1 MYIERMNIR
10 TNERASKCIDGCN
23 DLYLDSVYKD
33 IKLKYILSNKIMAN
47 KLVPQRVFWCCQV
60 YKKDTRLFKSFLPLS
75 IFPTSIFMGW

>member
-47 KLVPQRVFWCCQV
+47 KLVPQRVF
-60 YKKDTRLFKSFLPLS
+60 
-75 IFPTSIFMGW
+75 